1 MTPARARRLRP
12 CQVMLDGKRRRAQR
26 IEVDGKV
33 MVLHPDQ
40 DANFAAGM
48 VEKINSGEVTVE
60 ITKIGA
66 EA

>member
-1 MTPARARRLRP
+1 
-12 CQVMLDGKRRRAQR
+12 MLDGKRRRAQR